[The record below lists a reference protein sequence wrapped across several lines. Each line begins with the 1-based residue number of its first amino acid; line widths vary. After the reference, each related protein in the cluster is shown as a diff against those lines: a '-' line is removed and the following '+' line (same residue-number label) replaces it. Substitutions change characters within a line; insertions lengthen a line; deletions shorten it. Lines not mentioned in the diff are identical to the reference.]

1 MIELVGKIIS
11 GESQEGRRAWLWRM
25 EMQRLFSARLGS
37 ARLGSARREHSA
49 AFSAFQV
56 LFHTINNDPVAEDR
70 AHYALASAFCVF
82 RKDGGLILKS

>member
-1 MIELVGKIIS
+1 MANGNAATI
-11 GESQEGRRAWLWRM
+11 
-25 EMQRLFSARLGS
+25 
-37 ARLGSARREHSA
+37 LGSARREHSA

-70 AHYALASAFCVF
+70 VHHALASAFCVC

>member
-1 MIELVGKIIS
+1 MMLKGAK
-11 GESQEGRRAWLWRM
+11 M
-25 EMQRLFSARLGS
+25 P
-37 ARLGSARREHSA
+37 RLGSARREHSA